1 MINGQFSDWI
11 AVLSG
16 VPQGSVLGPVAFII
30 FINDIDFCINR
41 QLVNKFADDTK
52 VCTKILDLKDAED
65 LQLCLDNL
73 LCWSKKWG
81 MSFNVEKC
89 SVIHFGNNNPKF
101 SYKMSDTSLK
111 ETCLERDLGVYI
123 SPDLKPSE
131 QCKLAANRGIHALY
145 QVQKSFLYRDH
156 KTFVNI
162 YKQYVRCHLEY
173 ASPAWNPS
181 NLADIDKLENVQ
193 KKAVN
198 LVQGLEGLTYE
209 EKLKKLNLETL
220 RVRRIKADLTLAFK
234 IIRGFSDV
242 DKNTWFHLVDQNN
255 RVTRLSSCQYNLKTQ
270 KSRTEL
276 RKNFFSNR
284 IINFWNSLPTEVKM
298 CENVK
303 QFKEKLKTL
312 TIDA

>member
-1 MINGQFSDWI
+1 M
-11 AVLSG
+11 
-16 VPQGSVLGPVAFII
+16 
-30 FINDIDFCINR
+30 
-41 QLVNKFADDTK
+41 
-52 VCTKILDLKDAED
+52 
-65 LQLCLDNL
+65 
-73 LCWSKKWG
+73 
-81 MSFNVEKC
+81 
-89 SVIHFGNNNPKF
+89 
-101 SYKMSDTSLK
+101 
-111 ETCLERDLGVYI
+111 
-123 SPDLKPSE
+123 
-131 QCKLAANRGIHALY
+131 
-145 QVQKSFLYRDH
+145 
-156 KTFVNI
+156 
-162 YKQYVRCHLEY
+162 
-173 ASPAWNPS
+173 
-181 NLADIDKLENVQ
+181 
-193 KKAVN
+193 
-198 LVQGLEGLTYE
+198 
-209 EKLKKLNLETL
+209 